1 MDAKKKVA
9 IITGSARGLGKGYA
23 EALLDRGASVVI
35 ADVLIDVGKETEAL
49 FKVKY
54 GIDRVM
60 FVKCDVTDKS
70 EIQDMYSKVID
81 EFGSIDIVIN
91 NAGIGAYRDC
101 KLTFDINVFGVIH
114 STQLAEMHMRND
126 KEGKGGVI
134 VNISSMAGLYTFNS
148 CEMYQATKHAV
159 SGYSGGVGKR
169 LADENV
175 GVRLIALC
183 PGFVKTD
190 LTKDQQDK
198 EINKDAKMLSTLERL
213 GGWTPMSDVV
223 NACMY
228 VIENN
233 TESGSLVQIDATGLK
248 LAHTNEFKLTDIE

>member
-1 MDAKKKVA
+1 MDVNGKVA
-9 IITGSARGLGKGYA
+9 IITGSARGIGKAYA
-23 EALLDRGASVVI
+23 EALLSRGANVVI
-35 ADVLIDVGKETEAL
+35 ADVLIDLGKETAAE
-49 FKVKY
+49 FKSKY
-54 GIDRVM
+54 GGVM
-60 FVKCDVTDKS
+60 FVECDVTVKS
-70 EIQDMYSKVID
+70 KVKEMYSKVIA

-101 KLTFDINVFGVIH
+101 KLTFDINVFGVIN

-126 KEGKGGVI
+126 KGGRGGVI

-169 LADENV
+169 LAVEKV
-175 GVRLIALC
+175 GVRLVALC
-183 PGFVKTD
+183 PGYVKTD

-198 EINKDAKMLSTLERL
+198 EVNQDAKMLATLEKH

-228 VIENN
+228 VIENDIDG
-233 TESGSLVQIDATGLK
+233 GSMVQIDAMGLK
-248 LAHTNEFKLTDIE
+248 LAHTNEFKLTDFE